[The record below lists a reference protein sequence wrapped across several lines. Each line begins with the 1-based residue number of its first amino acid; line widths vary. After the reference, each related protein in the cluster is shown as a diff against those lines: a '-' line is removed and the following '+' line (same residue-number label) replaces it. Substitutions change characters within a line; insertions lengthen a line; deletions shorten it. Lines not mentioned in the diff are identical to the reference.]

1 MEPEMYDIYKRLEY
15 VLILLTTG
23 SLQEQTPG
31 NTSSSSV
38 TPYTVA
44 PYHPIPDMFIPHK
57 YRDIIPPDPIWLELR
72 LAADKE
78 SAAERLRI
86 QQLEYYRRALKNF
99 IFFFEN
105 LSTNFVE

>member
-1 MEPEMYDIYKRLEY
+1 MKPSDKLHITLIYVPKRNKKKDLNVY
-15 VLILLTTG
+15 VTTTWKG

-57 YRDIIPPDPIWLELR
+57 YRDIIPPDPIW
-72 LAADKE
+72 
-78 SAAERLRI
+78 
-86 QQLEYYRRALKNF
+86 
-99 IFFFEN
+99 
-105 LSTNFVE
+105 FVYCPWIP